1 MAAVA
6 VFFYFDIPFVI
17 EAMTKQ
23 VRKLRTIKSKNYV
36 TQLLTIFDSLHEDDN
51 AKIENCE
58 NNKIIDNILTTKS
71 AN

>member
-1 MAAVA
+1 MAAGA

-36 TQLLTIFDSLHEDDN
+36 TQFLTIFEDDN